1 MVTQQGAVGVVREP
15 GKSISLSA
23 EQVGGRRLSGVA
35 RERMAGVHK
44 LGSGSVVPEGL
55 RLPGTNNA
63 ASGSPMAEEEQEA
76 VTVVH
81 PRPQLVRDQWIE
93 LNGTWE
99 FAYDDA
105 DRGKEGAWYRPG
117 AQVFDREI
125 TVPFPPE
132 SKASGIGEPGF
143 HPVLWYRRVLL
154 VPAELGDHR
163 LILHFGA
170 VDYGAEVWVNGELA
184 GRHEGGH
191 TPFHFDIT
199 TAARAGRELV
209 VVVRAEDLPEDVS
222 QPRGKQA
229 WTLDPRK
236 IWYGRT
242 SGIWQTVWAEIVPEH
257 HVAGLS
263 WEPDLERA
271 RVGMELK
278 LSQPPLGLLRAVV
291 SILLAGRLVAEHSS
305 RLYERDSHLDIAL
318 PAAENRQG
326 LDELLWSPSSPTLLD
341 VEIELLA
348 DDGKTIDLVRSY
360 FGFRSIEVADGRF
373 ILNDGPIYLRLALE
387 QGFWPQSH
395 LAAPS
400 SEALQR
406 EVELVKELGFN
417 GVRVHQ
423 KVEDPRFLY
432 WADRLGILVWSE
444 MPSAYVYS
452 KRALDRTVREWL
464 EVLERDRSHPSIVAW
479 VPINESWGVD
489 HIANR
494 QDQSHF
500 ASSLYHLTKAVDPTR
515 PVISN
520 DGWEHVES
528 DVWTIHDYS
537 PTGQGILDRY
547 GGEKELQH
555 SLAGR
560 PWYRRVLL
568 DGTKDQRQ
576 PVVLSEIGG
585 FTDAPVPGATWFGHS
600 TVTSPAQLAER
611 LQDLIGAVCD
621 ITEIAGY
628 CYTQLTDT
636 AQERNG
642 LLDEYRQP
650 KLPLALLREIFSR
663 VSKAV
668 PIEEIRYR
676 PTDNLIDTA
685 EECPRPAPQEPPQKH
700 ALGLGAEP
708 SRQNL

>member
-1 MVTQQGAVGVVREP
+1 MVQEGAVRMERET
-15 GKSISLSA
+15 GKSIVLRA
-23 EQVGGRRLSGVA
+23 EQLGLPGGIVGNRLGRESVA
-35 RERMAGVHK
+35 VGEKA
-44 LGSGSVVPEGL
+44 GSVGVE
-55 RLPGTNNA
+55 
-63 ASGSPMAEEEQEA
+63 AEELRQLDTDNAELGTRMRGMEQGTE
-76 VTVVH
+76 VSVVH
-81 PRPQLVRDQWIE
+81 PRPQLVRDHWID
-93 LNGTWE
+93 LNGAWE

-105 DRGKEGAWYRPG
+105 DRGTEEAWYRPG
-117 AQVFDREI
+117 VHVFDRGI

-132 SKASGIGEPGF
+132 SRASGIGEPGF
-143 HPVLWYRRVLL
+143 HPILWYRRVLP
-154 VPAELGDHR
+154 VPTELGGDR
-163 LILHFGA
+163 LLLHFGA
-170 VDYGAEVWVNGELA
+170 VDYGAAVWVNGQLA
-184 GRHEGGH
+184 GCHEGGH

-199 TAARAGRELV
+199 TAARSGTELV

-229 WTLDPRK
+229 WTLEPGK

-242 SGIWQTVWAEIVPEH
+242 SGIWQTVWAEIVPEY
-257 HVAGLS
+257 HVSGLGWS
-263 WEPDLERA
+263 PDLERA
-271 RVGMELK
+271 RVGMDLR
-278 LSQPPLGLLRAVV
+278 LSRPPLGLLRAVV
-291 SILLAGRLVAEHSS
+291 RILLAGQLVAEQSS
-305 RLYERDSHLDIAL
+305 RLFERDSHLDIAL

-373 ILNDGPIYLRLALE
+373 ILNSGPIYLRLALE

-400 SEALQR
+400 SEALRR
-406 EVELVKELGFN
+406 EVEVVKELGFN

-432 WADRLGILVWSE
+432 WADRLGVLVWSE
-444 MPSAYVYS
+444 MPSTYIYS

-489 HIANR
+489 YIANR
-494 QDQSHF
+494 EDQAHF
-500 ASSLYHLTKAVDPTR
+500 ASSLYHLTKAVDATR

-520 DGWEHVES
+520 DGWEHLTS

-547 GGEKELQH
+547 GGEKELHH
-555 SLAGR
+555 SLVGR

-568 DGTKDQRQ
+568 DGSADRRQ

-585 FTDAPVPGATWFGHS
+585 FTDAPTPGQPWFGHS
-600 TVTSPAQLAER
+600 TVTSPAQLAGR
-611 LQDLIGAVCD
+611 LQDLISAVCD
-621 ITEIAGY
+621 SSEIAGY

-642 LLDEYRQP
+642 LLDEHRRP
-650 KLPLALLREIFSR
+650 KLPLAQLREILGR

-668 PIEEIRYR
+668 PIEEVRYDPR
-676 PTDNLIDTA
+676 DN
-685 EECPRPAPQEPPQKH
+685 Q
-700 ALGLGAEP
+700 
-708 SRQNL
+708 